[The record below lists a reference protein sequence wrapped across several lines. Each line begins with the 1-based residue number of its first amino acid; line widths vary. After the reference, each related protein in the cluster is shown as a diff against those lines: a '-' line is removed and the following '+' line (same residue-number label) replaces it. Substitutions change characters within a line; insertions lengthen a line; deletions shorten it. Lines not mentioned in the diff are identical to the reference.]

1 MYMMPKSTEK
11 TSKSTLKKK
20 KIKAIPGAGNPWTY
34 RETLYT
40 IKETDALSIE
50 DILQLDCRDKYK
62 VRPNSFVVDGSTAK
76 DEMFRMFR
84 EMMGQDVRFMRQWV
98 RCFVLT
104 HRRFIMKLAKTHLTE
119 HSLSL
124 PRWLKALTNGC
135 RADTL
140 CLYILSIMT
149 ETHCFVH
156 IKNGIWTTLGEIP
169 HTHAEYS
176 QRCNLHLSY
185 MGNDTYA
192 QHEIRTQTVAYD
204 VFGLPEPLTVDLQVS
219 TEIIGTCTSEE
230 TETLNQL
237 LRLGIT
243 SQTPD
248 TQTIVKKPTVEA
260 TATISTLPD
269 PKLSTSTLTK
279 TYTTGESTE
288 LSSNKPEESATE
300 TATFLRSLDLVPTH
314 ADLDEHH
321 HLVIPSPPGLPA
333 LPEGDETASPTMP
346 TDLSD
351 DTIILPV
358 EESQVPQYIIQ
369 QQKLIKHELIVKIM
383 KLSDSDINSHLKTT
397 QPPTAH
403 KCKGITLVKK

>member
-1 MYMMPKSTEK
+1 MDE
-11 TSKSTLKKK
+11 
-20 KIKAIPGAGNPWTY
+20 
-34 RETLYT
+34 
-40 IKETDALSIE
+40 
-50 DILQLDCRDKYK
+50 
-62 VRPNSFVVDGSTAK
+62 STAK
-76 DEMFRMFR
+76 DEMFRMFG

-98 RCFVLT
+98 RCFVLL
-104 HRRFIMKLAKTHLTE
+104 HCRFIMKLAKTHLTE
-119 HSLSL
+119 RSLSL
-124 PRWLKALTNGC
+124 PQWLKALTNGC

-149 ETHCFVH
+149 EAHCFVH
-156 IKNGIWTTLGEIP
+156 IKTGIWTTLGEIP
-169 HTHAEYS
+169 HTHAKYS
-176 QRCNLHLSY
+176 QCCNLHLSY

-219 TEIIGTCTSEE
+219 TKIMGTCTSEE
-230 TETLNQL
+230 TKTLNQL

-260 TATISTLPD
+260 TATISTPPD
-269 PKLSTSTLTK
+269 PELSTSTLTK
-279 TYTTGESTE
+279 TYTTGEPTE

-314 ADLDEHH
+314 ADFDEHH
-321 HLVIPSPPGLPA
+321 HLVIPSPPGSPT
-333 LPEGDETASPTMP
+333 LPEGDETVSPTMP

-351 DTIILPV
+351 DIIILPV
-358 EESQVPQYIIQ
+358 KESQVPQYIIQ
-369 QQKLIKHELIVKIM
+369 QQKLIKCELIVKIM

-397 QPPTAH
+397 QPLTAH
-403 KCKGITLVKK
+403 KRKGITPVKKQPVTVLANPQSASRYIFKLQRFGLKRKISKNYRFSCVGKKCRAIFKSIKEWNEHHLL